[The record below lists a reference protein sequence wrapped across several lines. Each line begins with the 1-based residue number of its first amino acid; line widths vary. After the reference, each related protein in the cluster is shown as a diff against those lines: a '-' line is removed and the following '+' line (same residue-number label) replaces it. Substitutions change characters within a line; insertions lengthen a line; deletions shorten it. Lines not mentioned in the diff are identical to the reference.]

1 MKRLLTLIAILVFTA
16 TINAQPTLNLFT
28 GGHTFHG
35 QLEFNSARG
44 LAKTTETL
52 VNQAE

>member
-1 MKRLLTLIAILVFTA
+1 MKRVLTLIATLFFTA
-16 TINAQPTLNLFT
+16 TINAQPTPNLFT
-28 GGHTFHG
+28 GGHNFHG